1 MQVGGLEISLD
12 PVALAEPNSVAL
24 AATPLGQQTSPT
36 QVARRARRMPHV
48 QAAPN
53 SLVRSTVRC

>member
-24 AATPLGQQTSPT
+24 AATLLRQHTSPT
-36 QVARRARRMPHV
+36 QASQRA
-48 QAAPN
+48 
-53 SLVRSTVRC
+53 